1 MKTIIILKFKNRL
14 KNKMKI
20 LRRPKEMLIKKRKKR
35 INKEIYENKN
45 ILIFILIFN
54 IFYL

>member
-35 INKEIYENKN
+35 INNEIYENKN